1 MLKEATRTVVALTMA
16 LLPCLSPNYAAAQNG
31 ESAAIVV
38 TERNQGTKNA
48 LSTGG
53 QQPRFPGCETAA
65 SSVEEKIKC
74 AEEEL
79 QKFIEA
85 NLKYPEIAKAP
96 DFKPVIVRVRVTVDA
111 NGRIHSPRILELGVK
126 EYDAN
131 ALAVFTKMEQ
141 DDMKWVPGTFEG
153 QAVRSP
159 VMVTVHFSWEGRNK
173 AFPTLFVADGS
184 DDVYELP
191 DDVPAFPSCRQKGKR
206 DEQIRDCSL
215 DYLDDFFNRNMIY
228 PEDALRVGLEGDIQ
242 VEFVVGKDGQIRNV
256 VLKNDIGLGCGEETR
271 RLFNLANEKN
281 IGWLPG
287 EEKGQ
292 KVNVLFKTTV
302 RFRIKNN
309 VRPMTKLASADPRPF
324 FITGK
329 IGYEDFQSTYLKLP
343 KSKEIGTCSFGVV
356 DVKFKINRQT
366 GGVAVTEIIDYNN
379 LGKEFKTAVNTFLQE
394 TNGQWRVQYPG
405 LGDETQ
411 YYLSFPLA
419 TNSTTCPDALKEYKE
434 QIYKSLGSALLTDKN
449 TTFNAGLEALDKAV
463 RLYPADNKIRHLR
476 GMALYKN
483 GRTVEGCVDLFFVS
497 KQNREIPVPASCK

>member
-1 MLKEATRTVVALTMA
+1 MVFFSC
-16 LLPCLSPNYAAAQNG
+16 LLPNHVAAQNG

-38 TERNQGTKNA
+38 TQKNQGAKNG
-48 LSTGG
+48 LNNLG
-53 QQPRFPGCETAA
+53 QQPRFPGCEFA
-65 SSVEEKIKC
+65 SSSTEEKIKC

-85 NLKYPEIAKAP
+85 NLKYPEIAKTP

-111 NGRIHSPRILELGVK
+111 DGRIHSPRILELGIK

-141 DDMKWVPGTFEG
+141 NGMKWMPGIFEG
-153 QAVRSP
+153 QAVRAP
-159 VMVTVHFSWEGRNK
+159 VMVTVHYSWEGRNK
-173 AFPTLFVADGS
+173 AFPTIFASDGS
-184 DDVYELP
+184 DDVHELP
-191 DDVPAFPSCRQKGKR
+191 DDVPAFASCRQKGKR
-206 DEQIRDCSL
+206 DDQIRDCSL
-215 DYLDDFFNRNMIY
+215 DFLDDFFNRNMVY

-256 VLKNDIGLGCGEETR
+256 LLKNDLGLGCGEETR

-292 KVNVLFKTTV
+292 KVNVLLKTTV
-302 RFRIKNN
+302 RFRIKSNA
-309 VRPMTKLASADPRPF
+309 RLTAKLASADPRPF

-329 IGYEDFQSTYLKLP
+329 LGYEDFQNTYLKLP
-343 KSKEIGTCSFGVV
+343 KGKEGSTCSFGVV
-356 DVKFKINRQT
+356 DAKFKINRQT
-366 GGVAVTEIIDYNN
+366 GGVAVTEIIDYNS
-379 LGKEFKTAVNTFLQE
+379 LGKEFKTAVSTFLQE

-419 TNSTTCPDALKEYKE
+419 TNGATCPDALKEYKE
-434 QIYKSLGSALLTDKN
+434 QIYKSLENAVLTDKN

-463 RLYPADNKIRHLR
+463 RLYPADHKIRHLR

-497 KQNREIPVPASCK
+497 KQNREIPVPSSCK